1 MLRIRKAEPEDFD
14 VIMSIYRIA
23 QDFMISTGN
32 PNQWKHTNPTPE
44 QVKQD
49 MADGICHVMYDDS
62 GIHGVFALLLERDS
76 IYDYI
81 EDGEWLNDEPYV
93 TIHRIAGDQTVRGVL
108 KTAVEH
114 AKKFGDNIRIDTHHD
129 NKVMQ
134 GAIAKNGFKRCGIIY
149 LKNGDPRIAF
159 QWCRE

>member
-1 MLRIRKAEPEDFD
+1 MLQIRKAEPEDFD

-44 QVKQD
+44 QVKKD
-49 MADGICHVMYDDS
+49 MADGICHVMYDEN
-62 GIHGVFALLLERDS
+62 GIHGVFALLLENDS

-81 EDGEWLNDEPYV
+81 EDGSWLNDEPYV
-93 TIHRIAGDQTVRGVL
+93 TIHRIAGDQTVHGIL
-108 KTAVEH
+108 ECAVEY

-149 LKNGDPRIAF
+149 LRNGDPRIAF